1 MKVTYYGQSCL
12 SVQAAGKVLLF
23 DPFIRKNP
31 LAKDVDVERI
41 WADYILVT
49 HGHFDHIADAVEIAK
64 RTHATVIANYEV
76 GNWLIKQGVAEEKV
90 HLLNPGGGYDFPFG
104 RAKSVVAVHSST
116 MPDGSPGGNPGG
128 FVVETADGN
137 FYHAGDT
144 ALTYDMKLI
153 GEGPGRLKWA
163 ALPIG
168 DNFTMGMDDAVRAAD
183 FIQCDRILGVHYD
196 TFPPIKIDHEQ
207 ARRVF
212 TAAGKDLVLMG
223 IGETLDL

>member
-12 SVQAAGKVLLF
+12 SVEVAGKILLF

-31 LAKDVDVERI
+31 LAKDVDVKSI

-49 HGHFDHIADAVEIAK
+49 HGHFDHIDDATDIAK
-64 RTHATVIANYEV
+64 RTHATVIAGYEV
-76 GNWLIKQGVAEEKV
+76 GNWLASKGGVGEDKV
-90 HLLNPGGGYDFPFG
+90 HGLNHGGGFNFPFG
-104 RAKSVVAVHSST
+104 RVKFVNAIHSNSL
-116 MPDGSPGGNPGG
+116 PDGTYGGNPGS
-128 FVVETADGN
+128 FVVESADGN

-153 GEGPGRLKWA
+153 GEATRLKWA

-168 DNFTMGMDDAVRAAD
+168 DNYTMGVDDAIRAAD
-183 FIQCDRILGVHYD
+183 FVGCDRILGIHYD
-196 TFPPIKIDHEQ
+196 TFPPIKIDHED
-207 ARRVF
+207 ARRKF
-212 TAAGKDLVLMG
+212 TAAETELVLMG